1 MIRARSTV
9 LLVVLALIL
18 GSAPSALADP
28 ATDLQQVQLELA
40 DVERAIRAARTEASE
55 VGQRVAAAQTALG
68 AAIATFEQAQA
79 RVDETASVVRDTELA
94 IVNLTTQL
102 ERLEADLARTE
113 LDKSNTET
121 RLEEQAVALYM
132 EASSVPAFRL
142 FRQEDVSDAAVALV
156 YVGEAFAAD
165 VDVFAAFELL
175 EREVDRLRVGVG
187 DRKAQTEAELVLLEE
202 QKLQLEAQRDVA
214 SAALAAAQEEA
225 RAVQALL
232 DSIRRDIAAAEQH
245 KDGLEADAER
255 LEAEIAALQSS
266 DGEAPGVLSWPLNG
280 AVTSPFGYRVHPI
293 LGVRKLHTGIDID
306 GSTGQPITAAA
317 DGEVILAETY
327 GGYGRAVVIDHGGGM
342 ATLYAHQSRMA
353 VSAGQT
359 VVRGEVIGYVGCS
372 GSCTGPHL
380 HFEVRLDGVPVD
392 PLQYLG

>member
-1 MIRARSTV
+1 VIRARSTV

-187 DRKAQTEAELVLLEE
+187 DRKAQTEAELVLL
-202 QKLQLEAQRDVA
+202 
-214 SAALAAAQEEA
+214 
-225 RAVQALL
+225 
-232 DSIRRDIAAAEQH
+232 
-245 KDGLEADAER
+245 
-255 LEAEIAALQSS
+255 
-266 DGEAPGVLSWPLNG
+266 
-280 AVTSPFGYRVHPI
+280 
-293 LGVRKLHTGIDID
+293 
-306 GSTGQPITAAA
+306 
-317 DGEVILAETY
+317 
-327 GGYGRAVVIDHGGGM
+327 
-342 ATLYAHQSRMA
+342 
-353 VSAGQT
+353 
-359 VVRGEVIGYVGCS
+359 
-372 GSCTGPHL
+372 
-380 HFEVRLDGVPVD
+380 
-392 PLQYLG
+392 

>member
-1 MIRARSTV
+1 LTV
-9 LLVVLALIL
+9 LLVVLALIF
-18 GSAPSALADP
+18 GWAPPVLADP

-40 DVERAIRAARTEASE
+40 EVERAIKAARTEASE
-55 VGQRVAAAQTALG
+55 VGQRVAAAQAALS
-68 AAIATFEQAQA
+68 AAITAFEQAQA
-79 RVDETASVVRDTELA
+79 LVDETSARVRGTELA
-94 IVNLTTQL
+94 IVDLNTQL
-102 ERLEADLARTE
+102 GRLETDLARTE
-113 LDKSNTET
+113 LDMSNTEA

-142 FRQEDVSDAAVALV
+142 FRQDDVSQAAVALV
-156 YVGEAFAAD
+156 YVGETFAAD
-165 VDVFAAFELL
+165 VDVFAAFALL
-175 EREVDRLRVGVG
+175 EREVDRLRVGVS
-187 DRKAQTEAELVLLEE
+187 DRKAQTETELVLLEE
-202 QKLQLEAQRDVA
+202 QKLHLESQRDAA
-214 SAALAAAQEEA
+214 SSALAAAQAEA
-225 RAVQALL
+225 SEVQALL

-327 GGYGRAVVIDHGGGM
+327 SGYGRAVVIDHGGGM
-342 ATLYAHQSRMA
+342 ATLYAHQSRIA
-353 VSAGQT
+353 VSVGQS
-359 VVRGEVIGYVGCS
+359 VARGEVIGYVGCS